1 MIVWVIAGLLGMA
14 TGLRIG
20 WALVNQR
27 SVVSSAMI
35 IALGS
40 LAVVAALNWVPLTL
54 LVDTA
59 LGWPNIAIGLSQV
72 ALVASATGSCV
83 MITSVASTRQ
93 PEVTRR
99 RAVLQYGLGT
109 LIAVLT
115 MTLFL
120 GGERQPEM
128 APREYLTRNLG
139 SANTSLHWL
148 VPLLYVLFILTL
160 VAWVGM
166 RLANPSR
173 RGRALFIFTI
183 GIALIVAAGA
193 FLLMRA
199 VGSTPLVGVGTAA
212 TLLMCA
218 MAVVAVGSLLPAVE
232 DWFGARRELHVIGPL
247 RREMSRRHPDIGIGV
262 RPRGPLAFRVA
273 EQLSL
278 ISDALYLEAE
288 AVRQTPDFAGSVD
301 VQPATSASAQ
311 ALAVAQWIRADGA
324 TGAFPGHGWLRQ
336 PANCSDREW
345 ILEIAR
351 QYRSAGRSSGSN
363 TNGGAGRAPRPV
375 TG

>member
-40 LAVVAALNWVPLTL
+40 LAVVDTLNWAPLTL

-93 PEVTRR
+93 PGVTRR
-99 RAVLQYGLGT
+99 RAVLQYGLGA

-115 MTLFL
+115 VTLFL

-139 SANTSLHWL
+139 SANTALHWL
-148 VPLLYVLFILTL
+148 VPLLYVLFALTL

-166 RLANPSR
+166 RFANPSR
-173 RGRALFIFTI
+173 RGRALLIFTI
-183 GIALIVAAGA
+183 GIALMVAASA
-193 FLLMRA
+193 FFLMRA

-218 MAVVAVGSLLPAVE
+218 MAVVAAGSLLPAVE
-232 DWFGARRELHVIGPL
+232 DWFGARRELHLIGPL

-262 RPRGPLAFRVA
+262 RPRGPLVFRVA

-288 AVRQTPDFAGSVD
+288 AARQTPDFAGSAD
-301 VQPATSASAQ
+301 VPPGTSASAQ
-311 ALAVAQWIRADGA
+311 ALAVAQWIHAADA
-324 TGAFPGHGWLRQ
+324 SSAFPGHGWLRQ

-351 QYRSAGRSSGSN
+351 QYRNVGRSSGSN
-363 TNGGAGRAPRPV
+363 ADDGAGATPRPV